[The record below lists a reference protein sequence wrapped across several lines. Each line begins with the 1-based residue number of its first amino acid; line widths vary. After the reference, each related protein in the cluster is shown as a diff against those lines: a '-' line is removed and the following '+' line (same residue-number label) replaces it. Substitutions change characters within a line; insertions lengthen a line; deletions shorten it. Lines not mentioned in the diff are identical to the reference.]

1 MIFKLY
7 FTDLSPAV
15 AGDQVIDNVLFVDL
29 DQSLKQE
36 TVLST
41 SQVSSIKY
49 HQVSH
54 LTGEHW
60 TVTHAQ
66 VTFVL
71 VSLAVRPGETH
82 PATMNLEQ
90 T

>member
-1 MIFKLY
+1 M
-7 FTDLSPAV
+7 

-49 HQVSH
+49 QVSSSITPDRRALDSDPCSGH
-54 LTGEHW
+54 T
-60 TVTHAQ
+60 
-66 VTFVL
+66 
-71 VSLAVRPGETH
+71 RPRVAAGQTRGDTSCNHE
-82 PATMNLEQ
+82 PGANMISEVNMNF
-90 T
+90 

>member
-1 MIFKLY
+1 MSLKQSKVIFKLY

-41 SQVSSIKY
+41 SPVTSIEHQVSSIIKY
-49 HQVSH
+49 H
-54 LTGEHW
+54 T
-60 TVTHAQ
+60 
-66 VTFVL
+66 
-71 VSLAVRPGETH
+71 
-82 PATMNLEQ
+82 
-90 T
+90 